1 MSYDSTPH
9 KRVMLRGDLD
19 IDVRIHQDRGDG
31 TALCAIG
38 TQYPSSDDYEA
49 HEPGRVDCLLC
60 GQSNTPEGRKS
71 ARRRI
76 RRDPRIA
83 ESLDQRIARMKA
95 KKEEI
100 ATVAELVAMRGRAHP
115 A

>member
-19 IDVRIHQDRGDG
+19 IDVRTHQDRGDG

-38 TQYPSSDDYEA
+38 TQYPSPDDYEV
-49 HEPGRVDCLLC
+49 HRPGRVDCLLC

-83 ESLDQRIARMKA
+83 ESLDERIARMKA
-95 KKEEI
+95 KEEET
-100 ATVAELVAMRGRAHP
+100 A
-115 A
+115 